1 MSHADGTAAST
12 TVTTGVE
19 ASLDGPV
26 GRIVLDRPRSLNAL
40 TLPMVQE
47 LERVLLAWVD
57 EPLRAITIS
66 STSERAF
73 CAGGD
78 IRQVRQNTLDGAES
92 ASLEFFATEYRVN
105 HLLAASRAP
114 VVALVDGICM
124 GGGLGLSVHG
134 AFRVVGDAAVLAMP
148 ETSIGFF
155 PDVGATHFLPRLPG
169 EIGTYL
175 GLTGARVS
183 AADAVGIGLATHHVP
198 SAGLGAVAD
207 RLAADDR
214 PVELVLA
221 ELTTAAGESELVA
234 RRAQIDRT
242 FDADSV
248 DAILDALRGEG
259 TAWADATIEVL
270 ESASRQSLDL
280 TLDLLRRGAD
290 LSLRECLDLELRA
303 AEGAMRTPDFVEG
316 VRAVLVDKD
325 RAPQWG
331 QSRYQGMTAEGHAVW
346 SGAPA
351 VP

>member
-1 MSHADGTAAST
+1 MDAADGTTAST
-12 TVTTGVE
+12 STSTGVE
-19 ASLDGPV
+19 VTLDGSV

-40 TLPMVQE
+40 TLPMVEQ
-47 LERVLLAWVD
+47 LEEVLRAWAD

-78 IRQVRQNTLDGAES
+78 IRQVRQNTLDGEGA
-92 ASLEFFATEYRVN
+92 ASLQFFATEYRVN

-114 VVALVDGICM
+114 VVALVDGVCM

-134 AFRVVGDAAVLAMP
+134 TFRVVGDGAVLAMP

-175 GLTGARVS
+175 GLTGARAS
-183 AADAVGIGLATHHVP
+183 AADAVGVGLATHHV
-198 SAGLGAVAD
+198 SSGDLGSLVD
-207 RLAADDR
+207 RLVADDR
-214 PVELVLA
+214 PVEVVLA
-221 ELTTAAGESELVA
+221 DAATPAGESTLLA
-234 RRAQIDRT
+234 RRAEIDRT

-248 DAILDALRGEG
+248 DAILDALRREG
-259 TAWADATIEVL
+259 TAWADETIGVL
-270 ESASRQSLDL
+270 EAASRQSLDL

-303 AEGAMRTPDFVEG
+303 AAGATQTPDFVEG

-325 RAPQWG
+325 RSPRWAT
-331 QSRYQGMTAEGHAVW
+331 SRYRGITAEGDVEWA
-346 SGAPA
+346 ADA
-351 VP
+351 